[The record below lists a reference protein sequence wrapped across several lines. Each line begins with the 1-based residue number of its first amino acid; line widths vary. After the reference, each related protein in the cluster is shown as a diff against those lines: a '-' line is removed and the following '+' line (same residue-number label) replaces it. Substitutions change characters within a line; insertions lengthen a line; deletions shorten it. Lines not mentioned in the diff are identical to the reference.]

1 MISGAIL
8 WVFVVVFPVL
18 LGGPVIVPVASVTP
32 DQCARVRKL
41 LVKQLDDHRSNAAVG
56 PCVRAAL
63 HVNALP

>member
-1 MISGAIL
+1 MTAAIL
-8 WVFVVVFPVL
+8 WVFIVTFPVL

-32 DQCARVRKL
+32 DQCARVRRL

-56 PCVRAAL
+56 PCVRAEL